1 MTKIFLFLLLFIS
14 VFSESLNAQTRVR
27 KGHWTGDLEIEENV
41 LMPFRFYYNSKK
53 QLLEVHNASEVVGL
67 EFAGMSGDTA
77 LYNFSTYNSH
87 LAIYKKSCG
96 KVVGKFVNRDR
107 KTQGVIPFEATFAGR
122 KKKFKQTETTENI
135 SGKWQVSFAAFQ
147 DNEYPAI
154 GLFEQDEKGRVTGT
168 FMTETGDYRFLE
180 GKMDGDRLILSG
192 FSGGQVFYFDAKIV
206 SGNLFG
212 TFYSGKHYSNKWI
225 AQRNEQFEL
234 TNPYEKTFRVT
245 NEPLT
250 FKKPDLEGKDYEF
263 PNASTSGK
271 VVIIQILGSWCP
283 NCLDE
288 TVFLRDL
295 YNSYSGEGLEIIA
308 LGYEIPE
315 TYEGQ
320 RDRLIRYVEK
330 AKVPYTVLVGGKVS
344 KAETAKD
351 FPMLNDIYS
360 YPTTI
365 FINRAGEV
373 VQIHTGFNGPGTGEV
388 YEQYVIETEKL
399 IQKLLNE

>member
-1 MTKIFLFLLLFIS
+1 MAKYLLLFLLIIS
-14 VFSESLNAQTRVR
+14 VVSENLYAQQRVR
-27 KGHWTGDLEIEENV
+27 KGHWVGELEIEESV

-53 QLLEVHNASEVVGL
+53 RLLEIHNASEVIPL
-67 EFAGMSGDTA
+67 EFSGMSGDTA
-77 LYNFSTYNSH
+77 LYNFETYNSTI
-87 LAIYKKSCG
+87 AIYKKSCG
-96 KVVGKFVNRDR
+96 KITGTFVNRDR
-107 KTQGVIPFEATFAGR
+107 KTHRVIPLEGTFAGR
-122 KKKFKQTETTENI
+122 KKKFKKTSTPHNV

-147 DNEYPAI
+147 ENEYPAI
-154 GLFEQDEKGRVTGT
+154 GLFEQEENGRVTGT

-180 GKMDGDRLILSG
+180 GKVEGDRFTLSG
-192 FSGGQVFYFDAKIV
+192 FSGGQVFYFDSKIV

-225 AQRNEQFEL
+225 AQRNDQFEL
-234 TNPYEKTFRVT
+234 INPYEKTLVVNNTPLSFT
-245 NEPLT
+245 KFDLQGNE
-250 FKKPDLEGKDYEF
+250 YIF
-263 PNASTSGK
+263 PNASTNGK
-271 VVIIQILGSWCP
+271 VVVIQVLGSWCP

-295 YNSYSGEGLEIIA
+295 YSTYSEEGLEIIA
-308 LGYEIPE
+308 LGYEMPD
-315 TYEGQ
+315 THEGQ

-344 KAETAKD
+344 KADTAKD

-373 VQIHTGFNGPGTGEV
+373 VQVHTGFNGPGTGEV
-388 YEQYVIETEKL
+388 YQQYVIETEKL